1 MNRIADQ
8 PPGLPAG
15 EDGAAEE
22 AEAADAKSPDPA
34 APDPGDSER
43 HRTQDRSHPRE
54 AGTRAACRAAKG
66 KFSLTSMITIIFVF
80 KSLVI

>member
-1 MNRIADQ
+1 LNRIADQ

-15 EDGAAEE
+15 EDGAAEG

-54 AGTRAACRAAKG
+54 AGIRAARRAAEG
-66 KFSLTSMITIIFVF
+66 ESSLTSMFVF
-80 KSLVI
+80 VFVFESLIN

>member
-8 PPGLPAG
+8 PSGLPAG
-15 EDGAAEE
+15 EDGAAEG

-43 HRTQDRSHPRE
+43 HRTQDRSHPLE
-54 AGTRAACRAAKG
+54 AGIRAARRAVKG
-66 KFSLTSMITIIFVF
+66 ESSLTSMITIMFVF